1 MDGMPSWDEWQG
13 LSKDAREYRQYTILV
28 ELCSYNERIKKLE
41 NRKLLDRGI
50 AALTGAIIGILSAL
64 GVRIG

>member
-13 LSKDAREYRQYTILV
+13 LSKDAREYQQYTILV
-28 ELCSYNERIKKLE
+28 ELCSYNDRIKKLE
-41 NRKLLDRGI
+41 NRKLADR
-50 AALTGAIIGILSAL
+50 AVSAVAGAITGILAAL

>member
-28 ELCSYNERIKKLE
+28 ELCGYNDRIKKLE
-41 NRKLLDRGI
+41 NRKLADR
-50 AALTGAIIGILSAL
+50 AVSAVAGAITGILAAL

>member
-41 NRKLLDRGI
+41 NRKWFDRTT
-50 AALTGAIIGILSAL
+50 AAVVGAVTGVLTAL